1 MSFSIKQKFILVV
14 TVAILGFAIQGIV
27 AFSAL
32 NQLNQTS
39 AKVAKTQDIEK
50 IISESQLGALS
61 ISSRRASLD
70 YHEIEAFKQVIKIQF
85 EKQKYALASINKTT
99 DSAEL
104 HENVNHL
111 SRSLTLYQKEM
122 NAWLGIKQFLGVDN
136 NSGLLA
142 ELRKDAEL
150 VMEQVSGFAQMEQQ
164 MQRVIGAEK
173 ELLNSSTPDEE
184 DSFPTAIETLKQLIL
199 ELDFTEMLPSIESY
213 QAKFQMAFD
222 QYKLLK
228 KKESLLI
235 NLLPDVEDKALL
247 ASRYI
252 AEDILPQAIATS
264 EKATLMA
271 RFTLLISAIATA
283 SVIILLLL
291 WTGKS
296 INKGLIETIKVLR
309 QIADGNFAYSMA
321 LPSNKNDEFS
331 QLIDS
336 VNDMSENLQNLVR
349 EADNASTEMTDIAS
363 NLSNSTVLLAK
374 NNEKIT
380 VQTSQLA
387 LASEEM
393 SVTANEVTL
402 TTNELYLAATETSEA
417 SNEGA
422 LLMHQTD
429 DAINQVSTI
438 VNEATVIVQAL
449 GNSAKNIGNV
459 VDVIEEIAEQTNL
472 LALNAAIEAARAGEM
487 GRGFAVVADEVRDL
501 AAKTV
506 LATTK
511 ITGTVSEIQQ
521 LSKSAS
527 NVMDQGQQ
535 AVIHGVEKGVMARE
549 AIDRLKTNTEKASI
563 QTAQIATSIEQMSVT
578 ISDTTN
584 SIEQV
589 AIAVISSNE
598 TAESIAHNA
607 LISADKAKEL
617 KYVTGKFSF

>member
-1 MSFSIKQKFILVV
+1 MV
-14 TVAILGFAIQGIV
+14 TVAILGFTIQGIV

-32 NQLNQTS
+32 NQLNKTS
-39 AKVAKTQDIEK
+39 AKVAKTQNIGK

-61 ISSRRASLD
+61 TSSRRVSLA
-70 YHEIEAFKQVIKIQF
+70 YHEIEPFKQVIKIQF

-104 HENVNHL
+104 NEHINHL

-122 NAWLGIKQFLGVDN
+122 NAWIDIKKNLGVDN

-150 VMEQVSGFAQMEQQ
+150 VIEQVSGFAQMEQQ
-164 MQRVIGAEK
+164 MRRVIGAEK
-173 ELLNSSTPDEE
+173 EHLNSSTPDEGGR
-184 DSFPTAIETLKQLIL
+184 FPTAIETLKQLII

-213 QAKFQMAFD
+213 QAKFLMALD

-228 KKESLLI
+228 RKESLLI
-235 NLLPDVEDKALL
+235 KLLPDVEAKALL

-264 EKATLMA
+264 KKATLKA
-271 RFTLLISAIATA
+271 RFTLLFSAIATA
-283 SVIILLLL
+283 SVIILLLM

-309 QIADGNFAYSMA
+309 QIADGNFAYSLA
-321 LPSNKNDEFS
+321 LSSNKNDEFS
-331 QLIDS
+331 RLIDS
-336 VNDMSENLQNLVR
+336 VNDMSKNLQNLVR
-349 EADNASTEMTDIAS
+349 EADNASTEMTDIA
-363 NLSNSTVLLAK
+363 NDLSNSTVLLAK

-380 VQTSQLA
+380 VQTSQLG

-402 TTNELYLAATETSEA
+402 TTNELYLAATETNEA

-459 VDVIEEIAEQTNL
+459 VDVIEEIAAQTNL

-527 NVMDQGQQ
+527 NVMEQGQQ

-589 AIAVISSNE
+589 TTAVISSKE